1 MLVNYF
7 RKKYPC
13 SNCDYQATAKG
24 NLAKHQRIVHEW
36 VKYPC
41 GKYEYQATTNTTVA
55 DVNIKQLI
63 KYISLNTKGQ
73 YMKESNTPCCKY
85 EYIAATKESLTDHQ
99 RAVHEGVKNPCG
111 NCDYQAT
118 AKGNLGKHQRAVHE
132 RVKYPL
138 RQMWI
143 QSNYEE
149 KSDWSPMVSSWRS
162 QKPLR

>member
-1 MLVNYF
+1 MRKISISSNYQ
-7 RKKYPC
+7 
-13 SNCDYQATAKG
+13 YQCGRCEYKATHKG
-24 NLAKHQRIVHEW
+24 RLTQHQRAVHEGVHEG

-73 YMKESNTPCCKY
+73 YMKESNTPCCKC

-118 AKGNLGKHQRAVHE
+118 AKGNLGKHQRSVHE

-138 RQMWI
+138 RQM
-143 QSNYEE
+143 
-149 KSDWSPMVSSWRS
+149 
-162 QKPLR
+162 